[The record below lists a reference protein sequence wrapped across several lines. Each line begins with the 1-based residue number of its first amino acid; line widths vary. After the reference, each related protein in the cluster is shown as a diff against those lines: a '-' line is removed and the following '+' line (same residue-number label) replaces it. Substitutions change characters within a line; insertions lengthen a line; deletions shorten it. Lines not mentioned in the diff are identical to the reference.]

1 MAENCVKI
9 KNGCESNCQAIAMAT
24 RLIIFRQALKSGPDD
39 HAGGGFTWRLKFE
52 TFGPTFGCHNG
63 FREAL

>member
-9 KNGCESNCQAIAMAT
+9 KNNWESNCQAIAMAT
-24 RLIIFRQALKSGPDD
+24 RLIISDRLSSRAPDVR
-39 HAGGGFTWRLKFE
+39 AGGGFTWRLKFE
-52 TFGPTFGCHNG
+52 TFGPTFGCHSD